1 MKSNFLFFLVFN
13 FLIFCAGEVQA
24 QQSNL
29 YSLDKKID
37 LPGDGG
43 YDYLLIDQAS
53 RRLYVSHGTTV
64 HVINLDTESLSGTI
78 AGMQGNHGIAIVSNS
93 NRGFVSDGKAN
104 AVLVF
109 DLKNLST
116 IKTIPLSSQK
126 PDAIIYDK
134 FSNRVFAF
142 NGASN
147 NASIIDPVTL
157 KETGVIPLSG
167 APEFAVSD
175 GHGRIYNNIE
185 DKNVMDV
192 IDTKSIKVIKSY
204 PLSPCGGP
212 TGLAM
217 DEANGRLFT
226 ACRENKGLSVL
237 DIQSGKV
244 ITTIPIGNGVDAVA
258 YDAGT
263 KLIFC
268 SNGDGTTTIIRE
280 QSPDSFAVVQTLA
293 TQNRAKTLALDSKTH
308 KIYLSAPEFENGTRN
323 IIPGT
328 FKVLVYKMSGDK

>member
-1 MKSNFLFFLVFN
+1 MKYIMSLFLVFN
-13 FLIFCAGEVQA
+13 FLIYPFEETCA
-24 QQSNL
+24 QQTNL
-29 YSLDKKID
+29 YSIDKKIA

-43 YDYLLIDQAS
+43 YDYLLIDQTS

-78 AGMQGNHGIAIVSNS
+78 VGMEGNHGIAVSS
-93 NRGFVSDGKAN
+93 NTNMGFISDGKAN
-104 AVLVF
+104 AVVVF
-109 DLKNLST
+109 DLKDLST
-116 IKTIPLSSQK
+116 IKTIPLSGKK

-142 NGASN
+142 NGGSN
-147 NASIIDPVTL
+147 NASVIDPVTL
-157 KETGVIPLSG
+157 SETNIISLSG

-175 GHGRIYNNIE
+175 SHGKIYNNIE
-185 DKNVMDV
+185 DKNVVDV
-192 IDTKSIKVIKSY
+192 IDTKSMKVIKSY
-204 PLSPCGGP
+204 PLAPCGGP

-217 DEANGRLFT
+217 DSANNRLFT

-244 ITTIPIGNGVDAVA
+244 IATIPIGAGVDAVA
-258 YDAGT
+258 FDAGT

-268 SNGDGTTTIIRE
+268 SNGDGTTSIIKQ
-280 QSPDSFAVVQTLA
+280 QSPDNYKVVQTLA
-293 TQNRAKTLALDSKTH
+293 TQNRAKTMALDMKSH

-328 FKVLVYKMSGDK
+328 FKILVYAMTNAN